1 MKLKEFDENM
11 ILIDLEELMRVTGF
25 GRRRA
30 LRFAEMAKARVMIG
44 RSLRFDVAKLKEFS
58 YYEAY

>member
-1 MKLKEFDENM
+1 MDISKMDENM

-30 LRFAEMAKARVMIG
+30 LRFAELAKARVMIG
-44 RSLRFDVAKLKEFS
+44 RSLRFNVQKLKEFA
-58 YYEAY
+58 YYEAF

>member
-1 MKLKEFDENM
+1 MNLSKLDDNM

-30 LRFAEMAKARVMIG
+30 LRFAELAKARVMIG